1 MSKTT
6 LPRQHNSVVIT
17 FILVALSVILIL
29 VGNRLRR
36 QS

>member
-1 MSKTT
+1 MSFIT
-6 LPRQHNSVVIT
+6 LPRQHTSIVMSV
-17 FILVALSVILIL
+17 LAALSIILIL